1 MSGNPGDKA
10 LYRFF
15 WRVGAP
21 FRYRLAGTEQLQ
33 DAGPAI
39 YIPNHL
45 GALGPV
51 MSILSIPVRF
61 YPWVVEDMLDRRLA
75 PPYLYDDFVHRAWH
89 LSGRLGMAVG
99 TAQSR
104 ISVPLLN
111 GFGSVAVDYE
121 QRRSLSA
128 VRRSLALL
136 VAGKSLLIFPEND
149 RMPEDPETGIRPFR
163 CGFIGLC
170 SMYERATGRR
180 LPIYPLAVHKGR
192 KMITIGQPLFHGNQ
206 GDRHAEVRATCERLY
221 QRVREQ
227 YLALEAGEAHVTG
240 SAPGMGA

>member
-1 MSGNPGDKA
+1 MSDNPGDNT

-21 FRYRLAGTEQLQ
+21 FRYRLAGAEQLQ
-33 DAGPAI
+33 NAGPAI

-51 MSILSIPVRF
+51 MSVLSIPVHL

-75 PPYLYDDFVHRAWH
+75 PQYLYDDFIHRAWH
-89 LSGRLGMAVG
+89 LGGRLGMAVA
-99 TAQSR
+99 TALSR

-111 GFGSVAVDYE
+111 GLGSVPVNYDPLRSLPSF
-121 QRRSLSA
+121 RRSLP
-128 VRRSLALL
+128 LL
-136 VAGKSLLIFPEND
+136 MAGKSLLIFPEDNKT
-149 RMPEDPETGIRPFR
+149 PEDPETGIRLFR

-192 KMITIGQPLFHGNQ
+192 KTIAIGQPLFYESNDEHHVHLRRTCKQ
-206 GDRHAEVRATCERLY
+206 LHESVR
-221 QRVREQ
+221 QM
-227 YLALEAGEAHVTG
+227 YLALEAGETPVSG
-240 SAPGMGA
+240 GAPGIGA